1 MNHAFKNKLK
11 SMKNSHKIFNA
22 LQAFFA
28 KNIEKGEKL
37 YER

>member
-11 SMKNSHKIFNA
+11 SMKNSHKNFNT

-28 KNIEKGEKL
+28 KNIEKGAKTL
-37 YER
+37 